1 MRWLRSIVREWKLIA
16 AALVAGAIIHILAT
30 LHGADIGQSRAY
42 VTLTR
47 DLPTNQVVFAG
58 PVTPDTQP
66 LPYFAPGSLYSFC
79 RYDASTSRIRV
90 AAALPEAG
98 WSLSFYTPRGENFYY
113 VAGTDVSETDI
124 ELVLVPP
131 GNAFVDAAPT
141 NTPEAGP
148 VIPEVRLPAA
158 QGLAILRAPI
168 KGFAYRRRADER
180 RGSFRCSVLR

>member
-1 MRWLRSIVREWKLIA
+1 MREWKLIA

-98 WSLSFYTPRGENFYY
+98 
-113 VAGTDVSETDI
+113 
-124 ELVLVPP
+124 
-131 GNAFVDAAPT
+131 
-141 NTPEAGP
+141 
-148 VIPEVRLPAA
+148 
-158 QGLAILRAPI
+158 
-168 KGFAYRRRADER
+168 
-180 RGSFRCSVLR
+180 